1 MMVNPY
7 KKGGDMK
14 KYMKNLKFVL
24 FLSLCVTFVNVPL
37 DSLAL
42 PSDSVSTLEGSSVR
56 EVQIEK
62 IMSVLESPGAQIHLL
77 AMGISK
83 SQLREQ
89 LSQLDDAQL
98 ALVSQKADQ
107 VKAAGDSGVGI
118 VIGVLLIVLLVIVIF
133 HFMH

>member
-1 MMVNPY
+1 M
-7 KKGGDMK
+7 KGYIKD
-14 KYMKNLKFVL
+14 LKLVL

>member
-1 MMVNPY
+1 
-7 KKGGDMK
+7 
-14 KYMKNLKFVL
+14 
-24 FLSLCVTFVNVPL
+24 
-37 DSLAL
+37 LAL

>member
-1 MMVNPY
+1 
-7 KKGGDMK
+7 MK
-14 KYMKNLKFVL
+14 RYIKDLKFVL

-42 PSDSVSTLEGSSVR
+42 PSESVSTLEGSSARVA
-56 EVQIEK
+56 QIEK
-62 IMSVLESPGAQIHLL
+62 IMSVLERPEAQIHLM

-89 LSQLDDAQL
+89 LSQLDDTQL

-107 VKAAGDSGVGI
+107 VKAAGDSGAGI
-118 VIGVLLIVLLVIVIF
+118 VVGVLL
-133 HFMH
+133 

>member
-1 MMVNPY
+1 
-7 KKGGDMK
+7 MK
-14 KYMKNLKFVL
+14 RYIKDLKFVL
-24 FLSLCVTFVNVPL
+24 FLSLCVTFVSVPP
-37 DSLAL
+37 DALAL
-42 PSDSVSTLEGSSVR
+42 PSESVSTLEGSSARVA
-56 EVQIEK
+56 QIEK
-62 IMSVLESPGAQIHLL
+62 IMSVLESPGAQIHLM

-89 LSQLDDAQL
+89 LSQLDDTQL

-118 VIGVLLIVLLVIVIF
+118 VIGVLLIILLVVVIV